1 MRPSVPLAALLALV
15 LVAQVAGCGGSDQDR
30 PQQQRAGAGAATAS
44 ADPAYVTARVALGV
58 KPCGIQ
64 QAGARVWV
72 SNYGDG
78 TLQWIDRSTGRPSRT
93 IEVGSEP
100 CGVAVGGGSVWV
112 ENYGSND
119 VTRVD
124 AQTGAVLATVE
135 VGTAPYDVA
144 FARGA
149 AWVTD
154 YTDGT
159 VSRIDARTNRR
170 TVVHVGGQPAGIAP
184 VTGGLWVARTDGQVV
199 RIDARTAR
207 VTDRL
212 TAGTGASW
220 TAHDGHTLWVSNGQA
235 ASVTRID
242 TEHRTVGATVPVGP
256 NPLDGAVVDGMLYIP
271 TKDGRIYRIDP
282 ATDTVTATFRSAVA
296 NPFVITGGHGQLWAA
311 DFLGTEAVRIDLA
324 AVPDNGRESPSQ
336 RSR

>member
-1 MRPSVPLAALLALV
+1 MNYFPGMRSLPPLALAAVLALALV
-15 LVAQVAGCGGSDQDR
+15 GCGGSEPQR
-30 PQQQRAGAGAATAS
+30 PSRS
-44 ADPAYVTARVALGV
+44 AVGSGSSSTVSDPVYIADRVALGA

-64 QAGARVWV
+64 QAGDRVWV

-78 TLQWIDRSTGRPSRT
+78 TLQWIDRSTGAAGPT

-119 VTRVD
+119 LTRID
-124 AQTGAVLATVE
+124 QRTGAVLATVD

-154 YTDGT
+154 YYDGT
-159 VSRIDARTNRR
+159 VSRVDAATNSR
-170 TVVHVGGQPAGIAP
+170 TVVRVGGQPAGIAP
-184 VTGGLWVARTDGQVV
+184 VAGGLWVARTDGRVV

-212 TAGTGASW
+212 TAGAGASW
-220 TAHDGHTLWVSNGQA
+220 TAYDDSNLWVSNGQA
-235 ASVTRID
+235 GTVTRID
-242 TEHRTVGATVPVGP
+242 AVHRRVVATVPVGP
-256 NPLDGAVVDGMLYIP
+256 NPLDGVVVDDQVYVP

-282 ATDTVTATFRSAVA
+282 DTDSVTATFRSTVTD
-296 NPFVITGGHGQLWAA
+296 PFVITGGDGELWAA

-324 AVPDNGRESPSQ
+324 SVTAG
-336 RSR
+336 

>member
-1 MRPSVPLAALLALV
+1 MVLRPSVVASALLTVTTV
-15 LVAQVAGCGGSDQDR
+15 LLAGCGGDDGPATTTPRSS
-30 PQQQRAGAGAATAS
+30 GTATATS
-44 ADPAYVTARVALGV
+44 PAASPDPAYVTARVGLGS

-64 QAGARVWV
+64 LAGDRVWV

-78 TLQWIDRSTGRPSRT
+78 TLQWIDRATGKASGPV
-93 IEVGSEP
+93 EVGNRP

-112 ENYGSND
+112 ENYGSD
-119 VTRVD
+119 DLTRVD
-124 AQTGAVLATVE
+124 QRSGEVLATID

-159 VSRIDARTNRR
+159 VSRVDAATNRR
-170 TVVHVGGQPAGIAP
+170 TVINVGGQPAGIAP
-184 VTGGLWVARTDGQVV
+184 VAGGLWVARTDGQVV

-212 TAGTGASW
+212 RAGGGAAW
-220 TAHDGHTLWVSNGQA
+220 TAYGDGTLWVANGKDGT
-235 ASVTRID
+235 VTRID
-242 TEHRTVGATVPVGP
+242 ARTRTVVSTVRVGSH
-256 NPLDGAVVDGMLYIP
+256 PLDGVAVDGQVYVP

-282 ATDTVTATFRSAVA
+282 ARDAVTATFRSSVTD
-296 NPFVITGGHGQLWAA
+296 PFVITGGAGELWAA
-311 DFLGTEAVRIDLA
+311 DFLGTDAVRIDLA
-324 AVPDNGRESPSQ
+324 AVPGH
-336 RSR
+336 

>member
-1 MRPSVPLAALLALV
+1 MSPVARAVPLALLALV
-15 LVAQVAGCGGSDQDR
+15 LVTGCGGSD
-30 PQQQRAGAGAATAS
+30 PEPPPLAGASDGSPSA
-44 ADPAYVTARVALGV
+44 ADPAYVTARVALGA

-64 QAGARVWV
+64 QAGDRVWV

-78 TLQWIDRSTGRPSRT
+78 TLQRIDRSTGAAGPPV
-93 IEVGSEP
+93 EVGSEP

-119 VTRVD
+119 LTRVD
-124 AQTGAVLATVE
+124 QQTGAVLATVG

-154 YTDGT
+154 YYDGT
-159 VSRIDARTNRR
+159 VSRVDAGTNRR
-170 TVVHVGGQPAGIAP
+170 SVVRVGGQPAGIAP
-184 VTGGLWVARTDGQVV
+184 VAGGLWVARTDGRVV
-199 RIDARTAR
+199 RVDARTAR

-212 TAGTGASW
+212 TAGAGASW
-220 TAHDGHTLWVSNGQA
+220 TAYDDTSLWVSDGQA
-235 ASVTRID
+235 GTVTRID
-242 TEHRTVGATVPVGP
+242 AVRRKVVATVPVGP
-256 NPLDGAVVDGMLYIP
+256 NPLDGVVVDGQVYIP

-282 ATDTVTATFRSAVA
+282 GTDSVTATFRSTVA
-296 NPFVITGGHGQLWAA
+296 NPFVITGGDGELWAA

-324 AVPDNGRESPSQ
+324 AVPTG
-336 RSR
+336 